1 MNKLLLSFLIFATF
15 IMGCKADP
23 NQPRE
28 TTSLNVMTFNI
39 RYDNPADN
47 ANNWKYRRDYVYS
60 MILQNDIDVMG
71 TQEVLSNQ
79 LTDLL
84 GGLPQFGH
92 AGVGR
97 KDGIS
102 AGEYSAIFFKKERFE
117 LLKSGTFWLSENP
130 SAVGVKGW
138 DAAIERIVTW
148 VILKERSSGN
158 KFALINTHFDHM
170 GQVARRESAKLL
182 LTKVKEIAGELP
194 VFVTGDLNA
203 TPESEVVQLLV
214 ATGNADR
221 LIDSR
226 AMAPIVIGPAWTF
239 HGFGTVPMENR
250 TIIDYIFTKQN
261 ITIHEVK
268 VLSEMKDQLYL
279 SDHNPILV
287 KASF

>member
-1 MNKLLLSFLIFATF
+1 MHKPLLSLILLVLLAT
-15 IMGCKADP
+15 GCKAEP
-23 NQPRE
+23 TRQNS
-28 TTSLNVMTFNI
+28 TTDLNIMTFNI

-84 GGLPQFGH
+84 GALPKF
-92 AGVGR
+92 AYVGVGR
-97 KDGIS
+97 KDGIA
-102 AGEYSAIFFKKERFE
+102 AGEFSAVFYKKDRFE

-148 VILKERSSGN
+148 VVLKERSTGRE
-158 KFALINTHFDHM
+158 FAFLNTHFDHI

-182 LTKVKEIAGELP
+182 LSKVTEIAKDLP

-203 TPESEVVQLLV
+203 TPDSEVLQILLD
-214 ATGNADR
+214 AKNNSHLTDTR
-221 LIDSR
+221 TI
-226 AMAPIVIGPAWTF
+226 APSLSGPAWTF
-239 HGFGTVPMENR
+239 HGFGTVPLESR
-250 TIIDYIFTKQN
+250 TIIDYIFTKKSVSVQQL
-261 ITIHEVK
+261 K
-268 VLSEMKDQLYL
+268 VIYEMKDQLYL
-279 SDHNPILV
+279 SDHNPVMV
-287 KASF
+287 KATF